1 MLGKSTSEEF
11 EEFRAEMH
19 LRNIAEL
26 MRFHRQVKEVKAE
39 QLIEAIGF
47 EIDTMNGEE

>member
-1 MLGKSTSEEF
+1 MKKSISEEF

-26 MRFHRQVKEVKAE
+26 MKFHRRAKKREMAE
-39 QLIEAIGF
+39 RLIDAIGF
-47 EIDTMNGEE
+47 EVETAQGP